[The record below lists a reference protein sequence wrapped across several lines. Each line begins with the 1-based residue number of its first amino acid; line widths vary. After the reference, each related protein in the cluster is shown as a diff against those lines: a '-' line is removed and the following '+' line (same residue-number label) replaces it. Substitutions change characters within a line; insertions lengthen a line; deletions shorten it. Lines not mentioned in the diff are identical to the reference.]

1 MDAQVLESTAALL
14 PTFDTALLEERIWR
28 RSPYELLRKQAGT
41 PEVFAPL
48 VPPARYK
55 AARGGRGGAKSHF
68 FGDLAVTRTMRES
81 GLRMVCVR
89 EIQNSLRQSVKKLL
103 EDRIAERGLSA
114 HYRVLESEIR
124 TPGNG
129 LIIFQGMKDQ
139 TNDSIKSLESFDIA
153 WVEEAQTLSKRSL
166 EKLRPTIRKP
176 GSEMWFSWN
185 PRSPEDPVDA
195 FFYGPGGPPPG
206 AVRVTSSYLDNPYLS
221 DESRADLEWDKLH
234 NPDKF
239 KHVWLGEYEK
249 HTQARVF
256 QNWRVDEFEIDK
268 HWGLPLYGGD
278 WGFAA
283 DPTVLVKMYLTGR
296 RLFIVGEVWGIGVE
310 ITDTPKLFDR
320 LDKGEARR
328 HPIVADCARPETI
341 SHLKNHGY
349 PLIEPSVKGP
359 NSVEEGVKFIQD
371 LEVVVHPRCKHV
383 IDELTNYKYKVDPL
397 TEEILPIL
405 VDESNHTIDSI
416 RYALERSRKPKRL
429 VAGGV

>member
-1 MDAQVLESTAALL
+1 MAACLDLYSSVRST
-14 PTFDTALLEERIWR
+14 IKWR
-28 RSPYELLRKQAGT
+28 RDPVSAFVS
-41 PEVFAPL
+41 EVNPL
-48 VPPARYK
+48 PVFLPIIPPARYK
-55 AARGGRGGAKSHF
+55 GLRSGRGAGKSF
-68 FGDLAVTRTMRES
+68 CFADLAISEADHTP
-81 GLRMVCVR
+81 GYRMVCIR
-89 EIQNSLRQSVKKLL
+89 EIQNTLEQSVKRLL
-103 EDRIAERGLSA
+103 TDRINERGLA
-114 HYRVLESEIR
+114 PKFRVLDTHIV
-124 TPGNG
+124 TPGDG
-129 LIIFQGMKDQ
+129 VIIFKGMRDQ
-139 TNDSIKSLESFDIA
+139 NAASIKSLQGFDRA
-153 WVEEAQTLSKRSL
+153 WVEEAQTLSPKSL
-166 EKLRPTIRKP
+166 KLLRPTMRKR
-176 GSEMWFSWN
+176 GSQMWFSWN
-185 PRSPEDPVDA
+185 PTSPEDPVDDL
-195 FFYGPGGPPPG
+195 FCGPAGKPPG
-206 AVRVTSSYLDNPYLS
+206 AVLVNSSYLDNPYLS
-221 DESRADLEWDKLH
+221 DESRADLEWDKIH

-239 KHVWLGEYEK
+239 EHVWLGKYEK
-249 HTQARVF
+249 YTQARVF
-256 QNWRVDEFEIDK
+256 KNWRVDEFEIDK

-416 RYALERSRKPKRL
+416 RYALEKSRQPKRL